1 MVSKIKFLMVLFVL
15 FTTLTGVAAA
25 QATLR
30 ATASFNA
37 NLRSGPDSSYLIVG
51 SAPTGTVATVE
62 ARSADSVWILVRLP
76 SQVRGWAQTR
86 QWILDGDLVTL
97 PVSSEIIA
105 GPAGAPTSAA
115 ATQAGAPARPPAANT
130 AGKLT
135 FAAQISPA
143 VRSAMRAVYQRGLA
157 RGNNPHV
164 FSRIGDCL
172 VGHVWFLFPFGTG
185 QGYDL
190 GDYGYLQ
197 AVINHFMAS
206 PRPGVANSFVSIGQ
220 ASRSAFTS
228 GSVLDPAWADP
239 ILCHPDE
246 SPLLCEFR
254 TARPSVAFVMFGV
267 VDVAAMSADDFRR
280 ILPKIIEQTLSN
292 GVIPIMSTAPE
303 NPAFAAKA
311 RQFNQIVIS
320 VAQRYRVPLI
330 NLQDAL
336 VDLPNHG
343 LDPDG
348 IHLTPGAGY
357 VGGSFARP
365 KLQEGFTLWNL
376 LALQSLD
383 TVWRQ
388 IMN

>member
-1 MVSKIKFLMVLFVL
+1 MVPKLKFLTVLFLL
-15 FTTLTGVAAA
+15 FTTLTGIVAA
-25 QATLR
+25 QATLQ
-30 ATASFNA
+30 AVASFNA
-37 NLRSGPDSSYLIVG
+37 NLRCGPDSSYLIVG

-62 ARSADSVWILVRLP
+62 ARSADSAWILVRLP

-86 QWILDGDLVTL
+86 QWALDGDLATL
-97 PVSSEIIA
+97 PVSSEIVASA
-105 GPAGAPTSAA
+105 GSAPAPAA
-115 ATQAGAPARPPAANT
+115 ATQVGAPAQPPAANT

-135 FAAQISPA
+135 FAAQITPA
-143 VRSAMRAVYQRGLA
+143 VRSTMRAVYLRGLA

-185 QGYDL
+185 QPYDL

-197 AVINHFMAS
+197 AVINNFMAS
-206 PRPGVANSFVSIGQ
+206 PRPGVANSFVTIGQ
-220 ASRSAFTS
+220 AARSAFTS

-239 ILCHPDE
+239 GLCQPGE

-254 TARPSVAFVMFGV
+254 TAKPSVAFVMFGV
-267 VDVAAMSADDFRR
+267 VDVAAMSADDFGR
-280 ILPKIIEQTLSN
+280 ILPQVIQQSLSN

-311 RQFNQIVIS
+311 QRFNQIVIS

-330 NLQDAL
+330 NLRDAL
-336 VDLPNHG
+336 ADLPNHG

-348 IHLTPGAGY
+348 IHLTPGASY
-357 VGGSFARP
+357 VGGSFARQR
-365 KLQEGFTLWNL
+365 LQEGFTLWNL